1 MRDACLRNI
10 VSNTFINASN
20 AVPANTRRH
29 LFMSKIE
36 HSIIHLIECFS
47 LILIFVESTAKNRR
61 LVTAKGLSSTAVT

>member
-1 MRDACLRNI
+1 MRDAYLRNI

-29 LFMSKIE
+29 LFMSKIK

-47 LILIFVESTAKNRR
+47 LILIFVESTARNRR
-61 LVTAKGLSSTAVT
+61 LVTEKGLSSTAVT